1 LQDAIK
7 TGREESI
14 VGVFRQLAG
23 FFARGLALTQKRTQ
37 SVGAVEQFVDG
48 KVGLGR
54 WNVFWLRQI
63 VSIPVLSPREPFS
76 MPAFSSRPSNKFDI
90 GVRSGNFR

>member
-7 TGREESI
+7 TGREESA

-37 SVGAVEQFVDG
+37 GVGAVEQFVDSE
-48 KVGLGR
+48 VGLG
-54 WNVFWLRQI
+54 W
-63 VSIPVLSPREPFS
+63 
-76 MPAFSSRPSNKFDI
+76 
-90 GVRSGNFR
+90 